1 MSSGFS
7 TISMHC
13 FYFKKSVKFS
23 ISVQF
28 LLCSALLDGSELR
41 WALNADLAYSRVEGD
56 GTDILA
62 TDWQNKTP

>member
-1 MSSGFS
+1 MSSRFS

-13 FYFKKSVKFS
+13 FYFKKSVKFY

-28 LLCSALLDGSELR
+28 LLCSALLDGCKLR
-41 WALNADLAYSRVEGD
+41 WALNADLEYLRVDGD
-56 GTDILA
+56 GTDTIA